1 MTMNWKMNCI
11 AIAVAACAAAVL
23 MLPNSVAIAKGPGP
37 GMHAFHFKSHFL
49 SHQHHRHDARRNNN
63 NALGWPLY
71 GGLYAMPP
79 YDNDAAGSEQ
89 SPPAVVIVR
98 DYQMPR
104 LTCEK
109 YRETITVPSESGGT
123 RDITVTRC

>member
-1 MTMNWKMNCI
+1 MKMSCA
-11 AIAVAACAAAVL
+11 AIAVAASAATVL
-23 MLPNSVAIAKGPGP
+23 MPPRSVAIAKGPGP

-49 SHQHHRHDARRNNN
+49 SHHHNRHGARRNN

-79 YDNDAAGSEQ
+79 YDGDTPGEQ
-89 SPPAVVIVR
+89 APPAVVVVR
-98 DYQMPR
+98 DYQLPR
-104 LTCEK
+104 LVCEK